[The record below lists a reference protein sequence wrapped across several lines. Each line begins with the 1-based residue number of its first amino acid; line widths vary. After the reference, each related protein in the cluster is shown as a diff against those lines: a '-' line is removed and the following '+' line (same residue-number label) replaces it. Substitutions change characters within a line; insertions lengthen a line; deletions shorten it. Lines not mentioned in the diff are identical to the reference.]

1 MSDINYKELA
11 SKALKM
17 RARSYTPYS
26 HYCVGAAIATPDGKI
41 YTGCNAENA
50 AYSPGICAER
60 NAIYKAVSEGDKE
73 FVAIAIAGGREG
85 HEPTEYCPPCGVC
98 RQVIREFCKLDT
110 KILLVKSEDDYQEYT
125 LDQLLPQSF
134 GPENL

>member
-1 MSDINYKELA
+1 MDNKELI

-26 HYCVGAAIATPDGKI
+26 HFCVGAALMTTDGTI
-41 YTGCNAENA
+41 FTGCNAENA

-60 NAIYKAVSEGDKE
+60 NAIYKAVSEGYRE
-73 FVAIAIAGGREG
+73 FTAIAIAGGKEG
-85 HEPTEYCPPCGVC
+85 AEPTDYCPPCGVC
-98 RQVIREFCKLDT
+98 RQVIREFCKLDA
-110 KILLVKSEDDYQEYT
+110 KIILVKSEDEYKEYT
-125 LDQLLPQSF
+125 LNQLLPESF